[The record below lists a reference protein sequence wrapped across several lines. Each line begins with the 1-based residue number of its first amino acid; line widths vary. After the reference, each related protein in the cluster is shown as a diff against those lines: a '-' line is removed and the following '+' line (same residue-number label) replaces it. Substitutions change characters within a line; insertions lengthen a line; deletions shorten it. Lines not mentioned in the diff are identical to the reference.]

1 MNKTEKSMKVKLRL
15 IFHME
20 RDLLKVESKVL
31 ILELLHYPYT
41 TQVLKTVLC
50 YIQLHFFST
59 NQISFLPLLPFLSQT
74 DQYMM

>member
-41 TQVLKTVLC
+41 TQDFSITVAFDRIPEAGLN
-50 YIQLHFFST
+50 S
-59 NQISFLPLLPFLSQT
+59 PLTRKSGK
-74 DQYMM
+74 